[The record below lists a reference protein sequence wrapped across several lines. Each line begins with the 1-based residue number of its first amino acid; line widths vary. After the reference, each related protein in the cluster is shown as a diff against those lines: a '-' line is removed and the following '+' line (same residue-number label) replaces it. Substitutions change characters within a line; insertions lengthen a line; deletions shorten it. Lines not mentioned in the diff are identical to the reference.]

1 MSKVSV
7 YEYNLKSSSMIN
19 LSDQLLRNQ
28 SPLVINPT
36 DLSERRSQRELKII
50 NFVGNFLQFIL

>member
-7 YEYNLKSSSMIN
+7 YEYNLKSSLMIN

-36 DLSERRSQRELKII
+36 DLSERRYAARLIRRIDHEVID
-50 NFVGNFLQFIL
+50 LQD